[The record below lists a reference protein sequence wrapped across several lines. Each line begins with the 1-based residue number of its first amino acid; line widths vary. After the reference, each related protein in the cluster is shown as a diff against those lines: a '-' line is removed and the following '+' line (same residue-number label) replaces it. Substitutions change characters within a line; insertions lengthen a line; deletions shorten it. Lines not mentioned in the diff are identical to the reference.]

1 MERVVFSPGHKLLYA
16 GIFIYIER
24 YKTALLD
31 TDSMIYLAPR
41 GQEPPFTE
49 GSYLGQMKD
58 EYPHHDIIS
67 FYRDIIYVHFLSIV
81 ISNYSGGAKQYGLE
95 MRDRKTGEISR
106 ILKCRGITLD
116 STNEDK
122 FNFDRFKVVVSLRN

>member
-1 MERVVFSPGHKLLYA
+1 MNIHIMTLF
-16 GIFIYIER
+16 
-24 YKTALLD
+24 
-31 TDSMIYLAPR
+31 
-41 GQEPPFTE
+41 PFT
-49 GSYLGQMKD
+49 GTLYILFSHL
-58 EYPHHDIIS
+58 
-67 FYRDIIYVHFLSIV
+67 FLSIV

-122 FNFDRFKVVVSLRN
+122 FNFDRFKVVISLRN